1 MAPLP
6 GHPQYKSV
14 LGQWPGKPHPPLA
27 RKDPTNHSEQGAT
40 LSLNP
45 LLAAS
50 SPARQVLRCQPA
62 PSRAPTSAAPA
73 ETSTL
78 PSRPRL
84 PSHRGAPSSSIL
96 LQRREVSQTS
106 QEDTEGYQ
114 PSSAIDL
121 EITTTSSGLG
131 TTHAAQDVAR
141 HGSEE
146 KTNAQ
151 NNAEGNDDSEAE
163 RLSPLRTRSKAAKQ
177 VEDEE
182 LEDTYIPPKTRS
194 KTTQKVRAN
203 RQRIQ
208 SSSELDTA
216 RESQDQFTYAPVLA
230 FRKTKTTKNKRR
242 LSTGTRLHH
251 SVDLLLAAAASAEM
265 TGR

>member
-1 MAPLP
+1 MAPQP
-6 GHPQYKSV
+6 GHAQYKSV
-14 LGQWPGKPHPPLA
+14 LSQWPRKPDPPLA
-27 RKDPTNHSEQGAT
+27 RKGPTNHSDQGAS

-50 SPARQVLRCQPA
+50 SPARQVLRCQPT
-62 PSRAPTSAAPA
+62 PSRAPTSAKPA
-73 ETSTL
+73 ETSTF
-78 PSRPRL
+78 PSRSQH
-84 PSHRGAPSSSIL
+84 PSHRAAPSSSTL
-96 LQRREVSQTS
+96 LQHREISQNS

-114 PSSAIDL
+114 PSSAINL
-121 EITTTSSGLG
+121 ETTTTSSGLG

-151 NNAEGNDDSEAE
+151 NNAEGDDDSEAE
-163 RLSPLRTRSKAAKQ
+163 RLSPPRTRSKAAKQ
-177 VEDEE
+177 MEDEE
-182 LEDTYIPPKTRS
+182 LEDAYIPPKTRS
-194 KTTQKVRAN
+194 KTAQKVRAS

-216 RESQDQFTYAPVLA
+216 QESQDQFTYAPVLA
-230 FRKTKTTKNKRR
+230 FRKAKMTKNKRR

-265 TGR
+265 TG